1 MQEEFYADIS
11 PDGKSKFEIERSQTN
26 QQKLLGRAVFLQ
38 FQTTCSF

>member
-26 QQKLLGRAVFLQ
+26 QQKTFGTSRVFAIPDHM
-38 FQTTCSF
+38 